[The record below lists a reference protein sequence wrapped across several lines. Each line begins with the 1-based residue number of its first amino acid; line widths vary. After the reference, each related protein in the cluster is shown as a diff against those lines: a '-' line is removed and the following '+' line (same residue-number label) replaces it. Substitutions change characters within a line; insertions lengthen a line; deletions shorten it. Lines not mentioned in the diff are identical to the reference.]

1 MEKVKE
7 LLEKYGVETSLVIV
21 TEIINEYENNI
32 CYRGYDYD
40 HDMWNAQKEDW
51 VKIKTELETLK

>member
-7 LLEKYGVETSLVIV
+7 LLAKYGVEISLVIA

-32 CYRGYDYD
+32 CYCGYDND
-40 HDMWNAQKEDW
+40 HEMWNAQKEEW
-51 VKIKTELETLK
+51 IRIKTELEALK

>member
-7 LLEKYGVETSLVIV
+7 LIEKYGVQTSLIVV

-32 CYRGYDYD
+32 CYCGYDYD
-40 HDMWNAQKEDW
+40 HEMWNAQKEDW
-51 VKIKTELETLK
+51 VKIKVELEALR

>member
-1 MEKVKE
+1 MGKVKE
-7 LLEKYGVETSLVIV
+7 LIEKYGVEISLVIV

-32 CYRGYDYD
+32 CYSGYDYD

-51 VKIKTELETLK
+51 VKIKTELEALK